1 MRRPPRC
8 DLNCISMDT
17 KYKEDLFRKY
27 VQFHESKLEASDTKQ
42 RTINDEYLRTAA
54 SALLSLPKID
64 PAYRFRLIRFYEV
77 CENSLKSLRTSN
89 LRSLH
94 NAAAMLET
102 IGINLFLYPWKKE
115 YKNIKTYTGPFVY
128 YVRAALVDD
137 DIRHILN
144 NMGYVQELGTVYRL
158 KDHVDST
165 QVKRVAFELFL
176 ARVECELLL
185 EIYLQVKDKGYLE
198 INVVSERKNSNEDV
212 RGCTDEMKR
221 RAECKETLNISMA
234 RMVLQKSAS
243 ERAPS
248 KDYFKQKVTKPS
260 KSVDTYDNYWDSKHK
275 PPLTAT
281 LSLRKEQ
288 ILVDAED
295 DFKDEIIWPSPSL
308 LTMSSSLHGCSDEF
322 LNISSNPNGAS
333 RTNPT
338 YGYFPPE
345 DDLDLYTEPESRMVN
360 IKRQEFAKPD
370 VWLFKNDLN
379 PPCHKRSHLAK
390 ETGFMK
396 CQNCGVSSGGPICQK
411 CDNMVLFRPDGTALK
426 QSSLAIKTAV
436 QNEAYSSS
444 PALREKTSYGT
455 TPQDRAS
462 QQNPKTKTS
471 STVRCGFCNRI
482 GATNT
487 CTICSKVSCDACIVS
502 YCHEYCCRKSDH
514 HKFAPNNQLN
524 YKSPQLSHL
533 VYR

>member
-1 MRRPPRC
+1 
-8 DLNCISMDT
+8 MDT

-27 VQFHESKLEASDTKQ
+27 VQFHESKLEASDSKQ
-42 RTINDEYLRTAA
+42 RAISDEYLRTAA

-64 PAYRFRLIRFYEV
+64 PLYRFRLIRFYEV

-128 YVRAALVDD
+128 YVRSALIDE
-137 DIRHILN
+137 DIMHILN

-158 KDHVDST
+158 KEHVDTT
-165 QVKRVAFELFL
+165 QVKRVSFELFL

-198 INVVSERKNSNEDV
+198 LDVVNERRNSNEDV

-221 RAECKETLNISMA
+221 RSECKESLNISMS

-260 KSVDTYDNYWDSKHK
+260 KSVDAYDSYWDSKNK
-275 PPLTAT
+275 PPLMAP
-281 LSLRKEQ
+281 LSLRKEA
-288 ILVDAED
+288 ILVDGED
-295 DFKDEIIWPSPSL
+295 DLKNEIMRPSSSL

-322 LNISSNPNGAS
+322 LNRASNPNGLLRANA
-333 RTNPT
+333 TF
-338 YGYFPPE
+338 GYFPNE
-345 DDLDLYTEPESRMVN
+345 DDVDLYTDMDSRILNV
-360 IKRQEFAKPD
+360 KRQELAKPD
-370 VWLFKNDLN
+370 VWLFENKIN
-379 PPCHKRSHLAK
+379 PSYKRSHVAK
-390 ETGFMK
+390 ETVLMK
-396 CQNCGVSSGGPICQK
+396 CQNCGVPSSGSICQK
-411 CDNMVLFRPDGTALK
+411 CDSMLIYRPDCPSLK
-426 QSSLAIKTAV
+426 QSNLPIKTSV
-436 QNEAYSSS
+436 QNDSYSGSV
-444 PALREKTSYGT
+444 LREKSSYGT
-455 TPQDRAS
+455 SSQDRAS
-462 QQNPKTKTS
+462 QQNPKMKP
-471 STVRCGFCNRI
+471 STTLRCGFCNRA
-482 GATNT
+482 GASNT
-487 CTICSKVSCDACIVS
+487 CTVCSKVSCDACVVAYS
-502 YCHEYCCRKSDH
+502 HEYCCRKSDH
-514 HKFAPNNQLN
+514 HKFASNNQLN
-524 YKSPQLSHL
+524 YKSSQLSHL

>member
-1 MRRPPRC
+1 
-8 DLNCISMDT
+8 MDT

-27 VQFHESKLEASDTKQ
+27 VQFHESKLEASDSKQ
-42 RTINDEYLRTAA
+42 RAISDDYLRTAA

-64 PAYRFRLIRFYEV
+64 PAHRFRLIRFYDV

-128 YVRAALVDD
+128 YVRAALIDE
-137 DIRHILN
+137 DIRLVLN
-144 NMGYVQELGTVYRL
+144 NMGYVQEHGTTYRL
-158 KDHVDST
+158 KEHVDTT

-198 INVVSERKNSNEDV
+198 VDVVNERKNSNEDV

-221 RAECKETLNISMA
+221 RTECKESLNISMA

-260 KSVDTYDNYWDSKHK
+260 KSVDAYDSYWDSKNK
-275 PPLTAT
+275 APLTA
-281 LSLRKEQ
+281 SINLRKDP

-295 DFKDEIIWPSPSL
+295 DLKDEIIRPSPSL
-308 LTMSSSLHGCSDEF
+308 LTMSSSLHGCSDEI
-322 LNISSNPNGAS
+322 LNFSSNPNGLVRSNA
-333 RTNPT
+333 T
-338 YGYFPPE
+338 YGYYSA
-345 DDLDLYTEPESRMVN
+345 DDEVDLYTDIDSRMINV
-360 IKRQEFAKPD
+360 KRQDLGKTD
-370 VWLFKNDLN
+370 VWLFENKMN
-379 PPCHKRSHLAK
+379 PSHHKRSLLAK
-390 ETGFMK
+390 ETVFMK
-396 CQNCGVSSGGPICQK
+396 CQSCGVSSGGPLCQK
-411 CDNMVLFRPDGTALK
+411 CDSLYIYRPDGPTLK
-426 QSSLAIKTAV
+426 QSNLAIKTSIP
-436 QNEAYSSS
+436 NDSYSSGS
-444 PALREKTSYGT
+444 GLREKSPYVSSSQER
-455 TPQDRAS
+455 PS
-462 QQNPKTKTS
+462 QQNPKMKMS
-471 STVRCGFCNRI
+471 SSPRCSFCNKS
-482 GATNT
+482 GASHT
-487 CTICSKVSCDACIVS
+487 CTICSKVACDTCLYA
-502 YCHEYCCRKSDH
+502 YAHEHCCRKSDY

-524 YKSPQLSHL
+524 YKSSQLAHL

>member
-1 MRRPPRC
+1 
-8 DLNCISMDT
+8 MDT

-27 VQFHESKLEASDTKQ
+27 VQFHESKLDASDSKP
-42 RTINDEYLRTAA
+42 RAISDEYLRTAA

-64 PAYRFRLIRFYEV
+64 PSHRFRLIRFYDV

-128 YVRAALVDD
+128 YVRAALIDD

-144 NMGYVQELGTVYRL
+144 NMGYLQEYGTVYRL
-158 KDHVDST
+158 KDHVDTT
-165 QVKRVAFELFL
+165 QVKRVSFELFL

-198 INVVSERKNSNEDV
+198 VDVVNERKNSNEDV

-221 RAECKETLNISMA
+221 RTECKESLNISMA

-248 KDYFKQKVTKPS
+248 KDYLKQKVAKPS
-260 KSVDTYDNYWDSKHK
+260 KSVDTYDSYWDSKHK
-275 PPLTAT
+275 PPLMAP
-281 LSLRKEQ
+281 LSLRKEP

-295 DFKDEIIWPSPSL
+295 DLKDEIIRPSPSL
-308 LTMSSSLHGCSDEF
+308 LAMSSSLHGCSDEF
-322 LNISSNPNGAS
+322 FNISSNPNGLVRA
-333 RTNPT
+333 NHT
-338 YGYFPPE
+338 YGYYPA
-345 DDLDLYTEPESRMVN
+345 DDEVDLYTDIDSRMMKA
-360 IKRQEFAKPD
+360 KRQELAKPD
-370 VWLFKNDLN
+370 VWLFENKSH
-379 PPCHKRSHLAK
+379 HKRSLLAK
-390 ETGFMK
+390 ETVFVK
-396 CQNCGVSSGGPICQK
+396 CQSCGLPSVGPVCQK
-411 CDNMVLFRPDGTALK
+411 CESLLIYRPDGPALK
-426 QSSLAIKTAV
+426 PSNLPINTSA
-436 QNEAYSSS
+436 QNDSYSSGS
-444 PALREKTSYGT
+444 GLREKSPYVGS
-455 TPQDRAS
+455 PQDPS
-462 QQNPKTKTS
+462 PQPNPKMKLS
-471 STVRCGFCNRI
+471 SSVRCSFCNRS
-482 GATNT
+482 GASMT
-487 CTICSKVSCDACIVS
+487 CTVCSKVSCEPCVQAYARD
-502 YCHEYCCRKSDH
+502 HCCRKSEY

-524 YKSPQLSHL
+524 YKSSQLAHL

>member
-1 MRRPPRC
+1 
-8 DLNCISMDT
+8 MDT

-42 RTINDEYLRTAA
+42 RAISDEYLRTAA

-64 PAYRFRLIRFYEV
+64 PIYRFRLIRFYEV
-77 CENSLKSLRTSN
+77 CENSLKTLRTSN

-128 YVRAALVDD
+128 YVRAALIDD

-144 NMGYVQELGTVYRL
+144 HMGYLQEQGTVYRL
-158 KDHVDST
+158 KDHVDTT
-165 QVKRVAFELFL
+165 QVKRVSFELFL

-198 INVVSERKNSNEDV
+198 VDVVNERKNSNEDV

-221 RAECKETLNISMA
+221 RVECKETLNISMS

-260 KSVDTYDNYWDSKHK
+260 KSVDTYESYWDSKNK
-275 PPLTAT
+275 PPPPLLPVS
-281 LSLRKEQ
+281 LSLRKEP

-295 DFKDEIIWPSPSL
+295 DLKDEIIRPPHSL
-308 LTMSSSLHGCSDEF
+308 QSMSSSLHGCSDEF
-322 LNISSNPNGAS
+322 LNLSSNPNGLLRAS
-333 RTNPT
+333 AT
-338 YGYFPPE
+338 YGYFPNE
-345 DDLDLYTEPESRMVN
+345 DDVDLYTDMDSRLLNV
-360 IKRQEFAKPD
+360 KRQELVKPD
-370 VWLFKNDLN
+370 SWQFDNKMT
-379 PPCHKRSHLAK
+379 PSYHKRSHVAK
-390 ETGFMK
+390 ETVFMK
-396 CQNCGVSSGGPICQK
+396 CQNCGVSSGSSVCHK
-411 CDNMVLFRPDGTALK
+411 CDSMLIYRPDGSLLK
-426 QSSLAIKTAV
+426 QNNLSIKTTV
-436 QNEAYSSS
+436 QNDSYSSGS
-444 PALREKTSYGT
+444 ALREKSSYGT
-455 TPQDRAS
+455 PSQDRAS
-462 QQNPKTKTS
+462 QQTAKMKP
-471 STVRCGFCNRI
+471 STALRCGFCNRA
-482 GATNT
+482 GASNT
-487 CTICSKVSCDACIVS
+487 CAVCSKVSCDACIVAYS
-502 YCHEYCCRKSDH
+502 HEYCCRKSDFH
-514 HKFAPNNQLN
+514 RFSPNNQLN
-524 YKSPQLSHL
+524 YKSSQLSHL